1 MRGYPRHTI
10 ITSSSGR
17 NKFVKNNEGAYV
29 KVYNG
34 PHRTTKLS
42 IPPMDNTAHYAKFT
56 VIQDGTEAF
65 GMSYRQPEYT
75 VPVESIKGN
84 EYYGRKDC
92 RTIYCP
98 QIDDNTTGS
107 SFQ

>member
-1 MRGYPRHTI
+1 MELY
-10 ITSSSGR
+10 SGP
-17 NKFVKNNEGAYV
+17 Y
-29 KVYNG
+29 
-34 PHRTTKLS
+34 RTTKLS

-92 RTIYCP
+92 RTIYCS
-98 QIDDNTTGS
+98 QIDGNTTRS